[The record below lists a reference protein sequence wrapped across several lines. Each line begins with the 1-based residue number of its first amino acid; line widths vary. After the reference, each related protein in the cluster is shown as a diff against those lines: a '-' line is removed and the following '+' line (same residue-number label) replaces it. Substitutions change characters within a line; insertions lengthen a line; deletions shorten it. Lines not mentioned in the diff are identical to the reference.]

1 MVQKYVLAQKLLNI
15 ARIKYKINIHQF
27 LNEYRYD
34 IYNEV
39 SKIFLFAVYKFGTYE
54 YTCMNFISDWLKT

>member
-1 MVQKYVLAQKLLNI
+1 M
-15 ARIKYKINIHQF
+15 
-27 LNEYRYD
+27 
-34 IYNEV
+34 IYIFNEV